1 MTTHPPDSPSR
12 ETPSL
17 PPETDEERRNF
28 LAACGKFAAIT
39 PPTVAMMLSTTSL
52 PAHAAASTFPGV
64 GWGVGSNPETKKPG
78 KRPYKRLKKRLKK
91 RGKL

>member
-1 MTTHPPDSPSR
+1 MKKHRRVSPSR

-39 PPTVAMMLSTTSL
+39 PPTVTMMLSTTSL

-64 GWGVGSNPETKKPG
+64 GWGVGGNPTTKTPG
-78 KRPYKRLKKRLKK
+78 THPKKT
-91 RGKL
+91 